1 MGENREIGNQ
11 LKNISKLLETINDLK
26 FEIVQVKIEA
36 GVADEEMETWEKRI
50 DDQIK
55 PYEEAIIQL
64 NDCSERIVQAAKENQ
79 QREDQQQMERQVK
92 VKWDAEKE
100 VERREERAAP
110 KWSAKLPKLTI
121 AQFNGSHLNW
131 QRFFNQFDAEIDN
144 SSSDKV
150 QLFEGIPETIS
161 EAVG

>member
-36 GVADEEMETWEKRI
+36 GVADEEMETWEKGI

-64 NDCSERIVQAAKENQ
+64 KDCSE
-79 QREDQQQMERQVK
+79 
-92 VKWDAEKE
+92 
-100 VERREERAAP
+100 
-110 KWSAKLPKLTI
+110 
-121 AQFNGSHLNW
+121 
-131 QRFFNQFDAEIDN
+131 
-144 SSSDKV
+144 
-150 QLFEGIPETIS
+150 
-161 EAVG
+161 